1 MSGEKDLKSVSSSVV
16 PTGIFGELLI
26 ISISGHW
33 KGEA

>member
-26 ISISGHW
+26 VSILGHW
-33 KGEA
+33 KGEV